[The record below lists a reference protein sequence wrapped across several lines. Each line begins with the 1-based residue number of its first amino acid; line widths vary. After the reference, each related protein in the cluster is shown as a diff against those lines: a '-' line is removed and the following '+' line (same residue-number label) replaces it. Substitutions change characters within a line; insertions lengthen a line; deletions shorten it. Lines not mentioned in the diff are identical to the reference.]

1 MPPLKDCP
9 KCGAEDSLET
19 FLRIDL
25 DAVEL
30 GEPDERG
37 VRRVVSFVPAHSAN
51 DPNTGIVVEEA
62 NVTCRECGANVDE
75 SFSKG
80 WAEVPFSIMDHWSY
94 RMIRQND

>member
-25 DAVEL
+25 DDVVL
-30 GEPDERG
+30 GEPDDRG
-37 VRRVVSFVPAHSAN
+37 IRHVVSFVPAYSAN

-62 NVTCRECGANVDE
+62 NVSCRECGE
-75 SFSKG
+75 SVEG
-80 WAEVPFSIMDHWSY
+80 DVPFALMDHWSY
-94 RMIRQND
+94 RQNV